1 MANIIGTT
9 GSDIL
14 LGSSDDDF
22 IYALEGSD
30 QLTAGAGNDILN
42 GGLGADVLN
51 GENGDDTLYIDAED
65 TNIDGGAGV
74 DVVNVVGVAGVTL
87 DVAAARVEIVGGG
100 DGDDTFNGAAATVAL
115 FLDGGAGNDILTGGS
130 ANDVLAGGVGSDQLT
145 AGAGNDILNGGLGA
159 DVLNGGDGDDTL
171 YVDSADTSINGGT
184 GTDVLSVVGNT
195 GVTLDVAAASIEVII
210 GGEGNDTFV
219 GSTVAVSLSLDGG
232 AGDDVLTGGSAN
244 DILAGGDGNDRLTG
258 NAGNDTLHGGA
269 GADILLGG
277 LGNDIYI
284 VETGDT
290 VTEATNAGTDT
301 VWSAVTWTLG
311 ANVENLTLTGT
322 TAINGTGNGAANA
335 LIGNAAANVLNGGG
349 GNDMLVGGLGN
360 DTLNGGAGSDA
371 MFGGAGNDTYVVNAT
386 GDVVAENLNEGTDI
400 VRSSVSYT
408 LVANVENLTLTG
420 TTAIDGTGNESA
432 NVMLGNTAANVLR
445 GANGNDQLRG
455 NAGSDT
461 YLFGRGEG
469 QDLVQDNSGSADRI
483 LYDAGIDP
491 IDLVISRQANN
502 LRLSIH
508 GSTDSVTVQNWYTSS
523 SNRTET
529 LQAGNGQTLLST
541 QVDQLIQA
549 MASFSQQTGLT
560 WDQAIDQR
568 PQDVQTILA
577 ANWQ

>member
-1 MANIIGTT
+1 VG
-9 GSDIL
+9 G
-14 LGSSDDDF
+14 
-22 IYALEGSD
+22 D

-51 GENGDDTLYIDAED
+51 GEDGDDTLYIDAED
-65 TNIDGGAGV
+65 ANIDGGAGV

-87 DVAAARVEIVGGG
+87 DVAAANVEVVGGG

-130 ANDVLAGGVGSDQLT
+130 AND
-145 AGAGNDILNGGLGA
+145 
-159 DVLNGGDGDDTL
+159 
-171 YVDSADTSINGGT
+171 
-184 GTDVLSVVGNT
+184 
-195 GVTLDVAAASIEVII
+195 
-210 GGEGNDTFV
+210 
-219 GSTVAVSLSLDGG
+219 
-232 AGDDVLTGGSAN
+232 
-244 DILAGGDGNDRLTG
+244 ILAGGDGNDRLTG
-258 NAGNDTLHGGA
+258 NAGNDILNGGA
-269 GADILLGG
+269 GTDTLLGG
-277 LGNDIYI
+277 MGNDIY
-284 VETGDT
+284 VVGTGDT

-311 ANVENLTLTGT
+311 ANVENVTLTGT

-349 GNDMLVGGLGN
+349 GNDTLVGGLGN

-371 MFGGAGNDTYVVNAT
+371 MLGGAGNDTYVVNAT

-445 GANGNDQLRG
+445 GADGNDQLRG

-483 LYDAGIDP
+483 LYDSGINP
-491 IDLVISRQANN
+491 LDLVISRQAND
-502 LRLSIH
+502 LRLAIH
-508 GSTDSVTVQNWYTSS
+508 GSTDYVTVQNWYTSS

-529 LQAGNGQTLLST
+529 IQAGNGQTLLST